1 MAKLGGQAGYGVG
14 HFVENITAATTL
26 ATGDSGKVFTID
38 QDSSFAITLPKAA
51 DAGVGWHAKFIIT
64 DVGANSVTIIPHA
77 DEDTL
82 VGMVVSAAGSEA
94 GAQSAESG
102 VDVIDFISG
111 AQLGDFVELFCN
123 GTYFFV
129 SGMIH
134 DSAHV
139 TIS

>member
-1 MAKLGGQAGYGVG
+1 
-14 HFVENITAATTL
+14 
-26 ATGDSGKVFTID
+26 
-38 QDSSFAITLPKAA
+38 
-51 DAGVGWHAKFIIT
+51 
-64 DVGANSVTIIPHA
+64 
-77 DEDTL
+77 
-82 VGMVVSAAGSEA
+82 MVVSAAGSEA

>member
-1 MAKLGGQAGYGVG
+1 MAKVGGQAGYGKG
-14 HFVENITAATTL
+14 HFVENISAAKTL
-26 ATGDSGKVFTID
+26 TTGDSGKVFTIT
-38 QDSSFAITLPKAA
+38 QSSAFKISLPKAA
-51 DAGVGWHAKFIIT
+51 DAGVGWNAKFLIT
-64 DVGANSVTIIPHA
+64 TAGSFAVTIEP
-77 DEDTL
+77 DSSEDTL
-82 VGMVVSAAGSEA
+82 IGMAVSAAGSES
-94 GAQSAESG
+94 GDQSAESG

-139 TIS
+139 TIT